1 MLRGL
6 PPNSYRK
13 FASLTKLYPLSPFE
27 SNKGKMSSFELE
39 IIRPDDFHHHLRDG
53 DVLEEIVHHA
63 SRSFGRIL
71 AMPNIKPPVRNLEEV
86 LSALTCLYSL
96 LLGSS
101 RL

>member
-13 FASLTKLYPLSPFE
+13 FATLTKLYPLSPFE

-53 DVLEEIVHHA
+53 DVLEEIVHHT
-63 SRSFGRIL
+63 SSKFLTGGLMFGIARIL
-71 AMPNIKPPVRNLEEV
+71 PNERE
-86 LSALTCLYSL
+86 A
-96 LLGSS
+96 
-101 RL
+101 